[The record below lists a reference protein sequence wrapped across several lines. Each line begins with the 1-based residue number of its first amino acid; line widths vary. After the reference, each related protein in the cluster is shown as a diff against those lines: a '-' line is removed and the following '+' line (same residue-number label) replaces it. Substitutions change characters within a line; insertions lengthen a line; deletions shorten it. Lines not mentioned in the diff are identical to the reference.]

1 MRFRQGYRKGMVI
14 RMRNRIKNLKK
25 IQYIRWIVALA
36 FLLLFWAAGGGKGS
50 AAEEGNRV
58 CILFTHDMHSHI
70 NSFQTVYEGSSV
82 NIGGFARIQTIIEEK
97 RGQSPELLL
106 VDGGDF
112 SMGSLFQTVYETQAS
127 ELRLMGAMGYDA
139 TTFGNHEFDF
149 RSKGLEN
156 MLRTAAGS
164 GDGLPSLL
172 VCNVDWSQ
180 AGEEQ
185 LGIKA
190 AFQEYGVKDY
200 IIVEKNGIKIALLG
214 VFGQDALACA
224 PTCALSFK
232 NPADAVAETVA
243 EIRRNEDVDMLV
255 CLSHCG
261 TNEDRKKSEDEII
274 AQKVPELD
282 VIISGHSHTTL
293 EEPLVYGNTYIVS
306 AGEYGKAVGAFT
318 MAQKEGGRW
327 SMEDYE
333 LIPTTEDV
341 PEDDGMKARIAEFEK
356 TIDEDYLSL
365 FSYTSDQVL
374 AHNSY
379 AFSTVQALEQ
389 QHTEHNLGNLMA
401 DAYIYAVETAKG
413 YDGIPVDMAVVPSGT
428 VRDTYVPGDI
438 TVEDV
443 FNSFSLGIGK
453 DGIPGY
459 PLVSVYLTGKE
470 LKIAAEIDASISD
483 FMKTARL
490 YMSGLNMTYNPH
502 RLILNKVTDVYMTR
516 GDNGHMLPGGAAG
529 GIERIELE
537 DDKLYRVVADLYSG
551 QMLSEVTDKSYGL
564 LSLVPKYADGTPV
577 TDFEDCIVYDGDK
590 ELKAW
595 AGIAKYIASFETNAD
610 GIPEIPEYYKENR
623 GRKNVEDKKD
633 LISLIKSPN
642 KYAAMIV
649 VAILLAIII
658 LTVVI
663 IAIARLVRSI
673 FFPKR
678 LRQ

>member
-1 MRFRQGYRKGMVI
+1 MVN
-14 RMRNRIKNLKK
+14 RMRKRWKNKIKSGN
-25 IQYIRWIVALA
+25 IRWIAALF
-36 FLLLFWAAGGGKGS
+36 FLLLFWTAGGDKGA
-50 AAEEGNRV
+50 AAEEGGQV
-58 CILFTHDMHSHI
+58 SILFTHDMHSHI
-70 NSFQTVYEGSSV
+70 NSFQTVYEGEDV
-82 NIGGFARIQTIIEEK
+82 NIGGFARIETIIKEK
-97 RGQSPELLL
+97 REQFPELLL

-127 ELRLMGAMGYDA
+127 ELRLMGTMGYDA

-164 GDGLPSLL
+164 GDELPSLL

-185 LGIKA
+185 LEIKA
-190 AFQEYGVKDY
+190 AFQEYGVKEY
-200 IIVEKNGIKIALLG
+200 EIVEKNGIRIALIG
-214 VFGQDALACA
+214 VFGEDALACA
-224 PTCALSFK
+224 PTCALSFR
-232 NPADAVAETVA
+232 NPAEAVAETVA
-243 EIRRNEDVDMLV
+243 KIREEEDVDMLV

-261 TNEDRKKSEDEII
+261 TNEDKKKSEDEIM

-293 EEPLVYGNTYIVS
+293 DEPLVYGDTYIVS

-318 MAQKEGGRW
+318 MSSKEDGRW
-327 SMEDYE
+327 QLEDYE

-341 PEDDGMKARIAEFEK
+341 PEDEGMKGQIAEFEK
-356 TIDEDYLSL
+356 TIDEDYLSY
-365 FSYTSDQVL
+365 FGYTSDQVL

-379 AFSTVQALEQ
+379 EFSTVQDLEQ
-389 QHTEHNLGNLMA
+389 QHTEHNLGNLLA
-401 DAYIYAVETAKG
+401 DAYVYAVETAKG

-470 LKIAAEIDASISD
+470 LKMAAEIDASISD

-490 YMSGLNMTYNPH
+490 YMSGLHMTYNPH
-502 RLILNKVTDVYMTR
+502 RLILNRVTDVYLTR
-516 GDNGHMLPGGAAG
+516 GDNGHSTPGEASPGT
-529 GIERIELE
+529 ERIELE

-551 QMLSEVTDKSYGL
+551 QMLSEVTGMSHGL

-577 TDFEDCIVYDGDK
+577 TDFEDCIVYDGDR

-595 AGIAKYIASFETNAD
+595 AGIAKYVASFETGAD
-610 GIPEIPEYYKENR
+610 GISEIPEYYEGNR

-633 LISLIKSPN
+633 LISLLKNPN
-642 KYAAMIV
+642 KYAAMIGGVILFSMIIFAAVIMAV
-649 VAILLAIII
+649 V
-658 LTVVI
+658 
-663 IAIARLVRSI
+663 
-673 FFPKR
+673 KR
-678 LRQ
+678 MKRIKTCKKT